1 MYYFS
6 LETLNPTIHF
16 IHFYISIFFPG
27 PFNYDQRKNNL
38 CRRIRI
44 EKQKKEKEAGK
55 SKKDGAIL
63 EVQHSVA
70 PAQLAPQPQAVGLF
84 QLQVKEIETFVGPAI
99 LRTLRPRCLTFD
111 GRRKDRH
118 SSIFS
123 PERSSSW

>member
-16 IHFYISIFFPG
+16 IHFYILIFSPG

-63 EVQHSVA
+63 EVQHSGA
-70 PAQLAPQPQAVGLF
+70 PAQLAPQPQAVPSIDSGNAAA
-84 QLQVKEIETFVGPAI
+84 QGPAI
-99 LRTLRPRCLTFD
+99 
-111 GRRKDRH
+111 
-118 SSIFS
+118 
-123 PERSSSW
+123 ERSDSFLEEIMDLPDIDNFDVGDADDLAFLRD